1 MLENNWKDSAP
12 KVPQE
17 FHERFEETLRQIEE
31 TTISDNKRKN
41 KKIRIRVLTVAAA
54 LCACMTV
61 TVAAK
66 EFLKCNV
73 VLKERLNP
81 SEEQQK
87 SLEETNYIQNV
98 NQSET
103 HNGVTVALSDS
114 LQDQGILYAVF
125 EIKTGADISM
135 DQNTSFEHLDIK
147 IDGKSVFG
155 DEQFGSCS
163 VGGGLAYLEDD
174 ANTSAHLQYYEATFS
189 YDSDYNL
196 SGKKVEI
203 TLENLTEDGD
213 KASEGTVVAQGT
225 WNFEWTVGE
234 LDPETLLEV
243 NKKCDFGGYEINVRS
258 MEISPFFWKIY
269 LDYQDAMKVYE
280 DERNRFEYNGSDCGM
295 DLYARTHID
304 AVRYKDGTVV
314 NFDSALGGIGGGGEL
329 EDKKNGVVVIRNSFG
344 QAIDVDQL
352 QAVHFGNVDQWL
364 EVR

>member
-1 MLENNWKDSAP
+1 M
-12 KVPQE
+12 
-17 FHERFEETLRQIEE
+17 
-31 TTISDNKRKN
+31 
-41 KKIRIRVLTVAAA
+41 
-54 LCACMTV
+54 
-61 TVAAK
+61 
-66 EFLKCNV
+66 
-73 VLKERLNP
+73 
-81 SEEQQK
+81 
-87 SLEETNYIQNV
+87 
-98 NQSET
+98 
-103 HNGVTVALSDS
+103 
-114 LQDQGILYAVF
+114 
-125 EIKTGADISM
+125 
-135 DQNTSFEHLDIK
+135 
-147 IDGKSVFG
+147 
-155 DEQFGSCS
+155 
-163 VGGGLAYLEDD
+163 
-174 ANTSAHLQYYEATFS
+174 
-189 YDSDYNL
+189 
-196 SGKKVEI
+196 
-203 TLENLTEDGD
+203 
-213 KASEGTVVAQGT
+213 AQGT